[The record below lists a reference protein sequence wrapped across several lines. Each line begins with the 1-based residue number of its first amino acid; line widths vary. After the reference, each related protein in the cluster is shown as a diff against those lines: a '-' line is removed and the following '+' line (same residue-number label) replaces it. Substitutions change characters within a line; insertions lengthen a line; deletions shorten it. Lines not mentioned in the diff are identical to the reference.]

1 MSRGLGDVYKR
12 QELTSGDTN
21 TEIAKKLYIAP
32 GTVKNYIQYMLE
44 KTGYGNRTELAIE
57 ARVSGIVIAMEE

>member
-1 MSRGLGDVYKR
+1 MFLLKWPAFPNPFWFSAKVRGDAVEGEVIS
-12 QELTSGDTN
+12 EN
-21 TEIAKKLYIAP
+21 
-32 GTVKNYIQYMLE
+32 TVKSHIQHMLE